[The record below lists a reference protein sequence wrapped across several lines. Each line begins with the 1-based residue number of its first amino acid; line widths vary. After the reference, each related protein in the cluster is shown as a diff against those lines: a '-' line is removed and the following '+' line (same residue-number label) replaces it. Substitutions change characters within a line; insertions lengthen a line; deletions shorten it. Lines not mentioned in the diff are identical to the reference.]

1 MKKIIK
7 RIVDRI
13 RFSYPIMIEESLT
26 KILEEEL
33 PDFQRI
39 DEERLLDCFG
49 SLFTSF
55 VRQHLSN
62 SIQEY
67 NSTLP
72 PALVPLPKEMPKW
85 FHNGI
90 SYHDLWSMVCLN
102 YGTPEPKPNL
112 PSVEELAK
120 EMLNVWSVNTFNE
133 VAEYVIDKYSLHPRE
148 DVDKLKQELEDERI
162 KHAACGTAA
171 LGYFTGCHE
180 KYLSASLQDVINLRL
195 KYEGLLNHP
204 REWWQDLKEGDKFMY
219 AGEAYEYYGYEVN
232 IRGEVTLW
240 GKSTWKFRLSGCT
253 PYTPPSAQDIIA
265 KHNLSE
271 EEVKI
276 LREGKCT

>member
-1 MKKIIK
+1 MNRKELIEKLLLK
-7 RIVDRI
+7 
-13 RFSYPIMIEESLT
+13 FSYGMSFDYF
-26 KILEEEL
+26 KQILEEEL

-102 YGTPEPKPNL
+102 YGTPEPKPSL
-112 PSVEELAK
+112 PTVEELRDK
-120 EMLNVWSVNTFNE
+120 MYRWVGSVDLDECEILAQNLHE
-133 VAEYVIDKYSLHPRE
+133 KYSLP
-148 DVDKLKQELEDERI
+148 
-162 KHAACGTAA
+162 T
-171 LGYFTGCHE
+171 
-180 KYLSASLQDVINLRL
+180 
-195 KYEGLLNHP
+195 
-204 REWWQDLKEGDKFMY
+204 REWWQGDIKGMK
-219 AGEAYEYYGYEVN
+219 VKLST
-232 IRGEVTLW
+232 GEVKELDGSLYART
-240 GKSTWKFRLSGCT
+240 GIGSFISINAIT

-271 EEVKI
+271 EEVKAI
-276 LREGKCT
+276 REGK